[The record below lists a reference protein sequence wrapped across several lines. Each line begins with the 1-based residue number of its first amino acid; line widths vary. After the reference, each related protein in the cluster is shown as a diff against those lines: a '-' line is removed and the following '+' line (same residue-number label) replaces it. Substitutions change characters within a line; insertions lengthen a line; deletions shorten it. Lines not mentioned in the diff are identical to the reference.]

1 MSAAPQFIST
11 SLPKETKASTGPMTP
26 PSDQTQENLT
36 SFIEGGLEMI
46 DDFLEDAVV
55 YLQLRHLLFAAEAL
69 RDAAQTVNIVE
80 QFLPDV
86 AESDQLLRYVADVST
101 ARERVHVLARSST
114 SNRRANIS
122 WIP

>member
-11 SLPKETKASTGPMTP
+11 PLPKETKASTVPMSQ
-26 PSDQTQENLT
+26 PSDQTQEHLT

-69 RDAAQTVNIVE
+69 RDAAQTMNTVE
-80 QFLPDV
+80 RYFPDV
-86 AESDQLLRYVADVST
+86 GESDKLVQYVANVSI
-101 ARERVHVLARSST
+101 ARERVHVLEQS
-114 SNRRANIS
+114 
-122 WIP
+122 